1 MGESSNIFTNPFN
14 SNQMKLDEEELNFI
28 PFDHTSF
35 SHDNLKAMAM
45 LIILFER
52 LNPYLNFK

>member
-1 MGESSNIFTNPFN
+1 MMARIKEGNSGQIVTGGNIGDSSNIFMNPFN

-35 SHDNLKAMAM
+35 S
-45 LIILFER
+45 
-52 LNPYLNFK
+52 